1 MFVLLRILIIGRRSP
16 TNKGAIMCYGV
27 ATYIFLHIAI
37 NLLGIMGM
45 MPMTGVPLP
54 FMSYGGSFTI
64 CLIAALTI
72 VQRVS
77 VENGRTRERELKG
90 K

>member
-1 MFVLLRILIIGRRSP
+1 MLLLVRIIIIGRRAYNSR
-16 TNKGAIMCYGV
+16 GAIICFGI
-27 ATYIFLHIAI
+27 AFYIFLHIVI
-37 NLLGIMGM
+37 NLMGIFGM

-54 FMSYGGSFTI
+54 FMSYGGSFTL
-64 CLIAALTI
+64 CLVTALTI

-77 VENGRTRERELKG
+77 IETKLFEENKI